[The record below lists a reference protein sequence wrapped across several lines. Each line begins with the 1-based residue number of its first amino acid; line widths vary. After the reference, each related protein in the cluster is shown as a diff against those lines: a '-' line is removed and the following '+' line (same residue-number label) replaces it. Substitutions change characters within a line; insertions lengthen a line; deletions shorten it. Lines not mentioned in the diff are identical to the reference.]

1 MCQTDSEIERWLY
14 PLVFQFYT
22 TMKRLFI
29 ASLMSAAGAVALGA
43 PELPGC
49 GVVLEVWDNVKGE
62 KIKEV
67 AEVSGERPA
76 DSVYVKERIDDFS
89 FGKDD
94 FAARY
99 SAWLT
104 VPQTGEYTFYLA
116 ADDSA
121 ELLLSTSESVADL
134 KKLCEVPYYMPRHHF
149 VPGRSSAKVK
159 LEKGKKYALAV
170 HFKDA
175 VKDDHVAL
183 AWEGPGIRKS
193 IIDTPWLTPRMGDGL
208 KKIWEKT
215 IIREVH
221 GKELI
226 TELLGQNRNSVAGWL
241 EKLSKEDM
249 PVLLEALQSIQ
260 SQLLSKGNEAVR
272 SGMRDFAM
280 IASGISASAECPVYH
295 PVARQLLFMEEDW
308 LKSLTLE
315 ELTKLGAHRLAD
327 TLGKI
332 APGAQLCKTTQ
343 KINSAGDKWR
353 EEYVSLGLYAAPGK
367 PFSITIPKELAG
379 CKLEL
384 QVGHHFPE
392 KHRPLICMPGTS
404 RWFKLD
410 KETSTFVSPHGG
422 LMLLMVPKTVEL
434 KDTPVCVDGALRAP
448 QFILGKHSDAD
459 WKALRRAP
467 APWGELVSE
476 HLVLLVPR
484 EVLQKLDNPTA
495 LMTWWNENNR
505 DLEDFYAYYPKVP
518 FRMHS
523 GHYAEEGLSYWPLQ
537 WDVANVPNLLDLSA
551 MKTTNSALFLHE
563 HGHHCDFWEMELSF
577 WAESTTN
584 WGGYYLKDREGLSFD
599 WKDSHDLHLRNLF
612 DSNNKSMKE
621 IMEEKWYKVSTK
633 GTHHW
638 SYAVTSMMIAYAEDF
653 GWDCVKTAIKRLRDQ
668 NDGLYKWN
676 FIAGDDHDQAKI
688 DRYLIAL
695 SVAAGRDVRPYFAH
709 FKMFPSGGT
718 VMYLNSLNL
727 PKWDMTYLAEPKVT
741 VAEKNTTLTIP
752 CGAPELLSF
761 AKDSRIHWVKQTAE
775 GGTVVYHEKGE
786 AFYTPAPGF
795 SGVDTLTYELSNEYG
810 VTVKKTLKITVK

>member
-1 MCQTDSEIERWLY
+1 MW
-14 PLVFQFYT
+14 
-22 TMKRLFI
+22 
-29 ASLMSAAGAVALGA
+29 AAGAVALGA
-43 PELPGC
+43 PELPTH
-49 GVVLEVWDNVKGE
+49 GVVMEVWDNVMGE
-62 KIKEV
+62 KVKEV

-76 DSVYVKERIDDFS
+76 DSVYVKEKIDDFS
-89 FGKDD
+89 SGRDQ

-104 VPQTGEYTFYLA
+104 APETGEYTFYLA

-121 ELLLSTSESVADL
+121 EFLLSSGEDVSGL
-134 KKLCEVPYYMPRHHF
+134 KKLCEAPYYMPRHHF
-149 VPGRSSAKVK
+149 APGRSSAKVK
-159 LEKGKKYALAV
+159 LVKGKKYALAV

-183 AWEGPGIRKS
+183 AWEGPGIKKS
-193 IIDTPWLTPRMGDGL
+193 IIDTAWLTPRMDDNL
-208 KKIWEKT
+208 MKIWEKT
-215 IIREVH
+215 MVREIH
-221 GKELI
+221 GKKLI
-226 TELLGQNRNSVAGWL
+226 KDLLSQHPDTLPTWL
-241 EKLSKEDM
+241 DKLSKEDM
-249 PVLLEALQSIQ
+249 PVLLEALQGIQ
-260 SQLLSKGNEAVR
+260 SQLLTQGDVAVR
-272 SGMRDFAM
+272 TGMQDFAK
-280 IASGISASAECPVYH
+280 IAAGISASVATPVYH

-308 LKSLTLE
+308 LKSLTQE

-332 APGAQLCKTTQ
+332 APGATCCKLTQ
-343 KINSAGDKWR
+343 KLNSAGDKWR

-367 PFSITIPKELAG
+367 PFTITIPKELAG
-379 CKLEL
+379 KNLEL

-392 KHRPLICMPGTS
+392 KNRPLISMPGTS
-404 RWFKLD
+404 RWFKLE

-422 LMLLMVPKTVEL
+422 IMLLMVPKTVEL

-448 QFILGKHSDAD
+448 QFILGKHTDAD
-459 WKALRRAP
+459 WKKLRQAP

-484 EVLQKLDNPTA
+484 DILQKLDTPTA

-505 DLEDFYAYYPKVP
+505 DLEDFYAYYPKVA

-523 GHYAEEGLSYWPLQ
+523 GLYAEEGLSYWPLH
-537 WDVANVPNLLDLSA
+537 WDVQNVPNLLDLKA
-551 MKTTNSALFLHE
+551 MKATNSALFLHE

-584 WGGYYLKDREGLSFD
+584 WGGYYLKAREGLAFD

-612 DSNNKSMKE
+612 DPTNKNMQE
-621 IMEEKWYKVSTK
+621 IRQEKWYKISTK

-653 GWDCVKTAIKRLRDQ
+653 GWDCVKVAIKRLRDQ
-668 NDGLYKWN
+668 NDRLNKWD
-676 FIAGDDHDQAKI
+676 FIDPTDPDQAKI

-695 SVAAGRDVRPYFAH
+695 SVAANRDVRPYFAH
-709 FKMFPSGGT
+709 LKLFPSGGT
-718 VMYLNSLNL
+718 VVYMDSLKL
-727 PKWDMTYLAEPKVT
+727 PKWDMTYWVQPKETVT
-741 VAEKNTTLTIP
+741 EKNTPITIP
-752 CGAPELLSF
+752 CSSADLLSF
-761 AKDSRIHWVKQTAE
+761 AKESGIRWHPVSAE
-775 GGTVVYHEKGE
+775 GGKVVYRDKGE
-786 AFYTPAPGF
+786 AVYTPAPGF

-810 VTVKKTLKITVK
+810 MTVKKTLKITVK